1 MAYDSRM
8 SPLYPPP
15 GPQSIGRVL
24 DTAFR
29 IFKASAVRCL
39 VLGPLA
45 IICGQAPN
53 IYHLAMGQA
62 RASFGGNDPVWW
74 GLYVLGALASMTFT
88 SALIM
93 HQHDIVAGVPTRAID
108 KLKKAIRGLPALVGM
123 AILILLVGGALPGM
137 LMLAAWYTE
146 FNMALVI
153 WRLAMIVAVVLS
165 IYLLIGLSLTWCA
178 LLIDRVSGPNALRYS
193 LSLVRGNWWRTVLIL
208 LITMVVMFVFYFV
221 IIAVLAP
228 LVGAMEVALVA
239 AVTEVLAV
247 ALSALVAPYFSGTL
261 LAIYGDL
268 KARREGADLERRIS
282 AVARS

>member
-45 IICGQAPN
+45 IISGQAPN
-53 IYHLAMGQA
+53 IYHLAMGQP
-62 RASFGGNDPVWW
+62 RVSFGGNDPVWW
-74 GLYVLGALASMTFT
+74 GLYALGALASLTFT
-88 SALIM
+88 AALIM
-93 HQHDIVAGVPTRAID
+93 HQHDIVAGIPTRAFE
-108 KLKKAIRGLPALVGM
+108 KLKKGVRALPALLGM
-123 AILILLVGGALPGM
+123 VVLSLLLAGALPG
-137 LMLAAWYTE
+137 LLVLLSFYTD
-146 FNMALVI
+146 FNTLSVI
-153 WRLAMIVAVVLS
+153 WRLAMIGAGLLS
-165 IYLLIGLSLTWCA
+165 IYLLIGLGPSWCA
-178 LLIDRVSGPNALRYS
+178 LLVDGLPAPSALRYS
-193 LSLVRGNWWRTVLIL
+193 LNLVRGNWWRTLLIL
-208 LITMVVMFVFYFV
+208 LITIVVMFVFYFV

-268 KARREGADLERRIS
+268 KARREGADLERRIA

>member
-1 MAYDSRM
+1 M

-45 IICGQAPN
+45 IISGQAPN
-53 IYHLAMGQA
+53 IYHLATGQP
-62 RASFGGNDPVWW
+62 RVTFGGNDPVWW
-74 GLYVLGALASMTFT
+74 ALYALGAFASLAFT

-93 HQHDIVAGVPTRAID
+93 HQHDIVAGIPTRAIE
-108 KLKKAIRGLPALVGM
+108 KLKKAIRALPAVIGM
-123 AILILLVGGALPGM
+123 AVLILVLIGALPGA
-137 LMLAAWYTE
+137 LVLVSVYTD
-146 FNMALVI
+146 FNMLSVA
-153 WRLAMIVAVVLS
+153 WRLLVMVAALLS
-165 IYLLIGLSLTWCA
+165 IYLLVGLWPAWCA
-178 LLIDRVSGPNALRYS
+178 LLIDRLPAPGALRFS
-193 LSLVRGNWWRTVLIL
+193 LNLVRGNWWRTL
-208 LITMVVMFVFYFV
+208 LLLVITGVVMFVFYFV

-268 KARREGADLERRIS
+268 KARREGADLERRIA

>member
-45 IICGQAPN
+45 IISGQAPN
-53 IYHLAMGQA
+53 IYHLAMGQP
-62 RASFGGNDPVWW
+62 RVSFGGNDPVWW
-74 GLYVLGALASMTFT
+74 GLYALGALASLTFT
-88 SALIM
+88 AALIT
-93 HQHDIVAGVPTRAID
+93 HQHDIVAGIPTRAIG
-108 KLKKAIRGLPALVGM
+108 KLKKAVRELPSLVGM
-123 AILILLVGGALPGM
+123 ALLILLVAGAAPG
-137 LMLAAWYTE
+137 LLVLASFYTGFDME
-146 FNMALVI
+146 SVV
-153 WRLAMIVAVVLS
+153 WWLAMIGAVMLA
-165 IYLLIGLSLTWCA
+165 IYLGIGLSLAWCA
-178 LLIDRVSGPNALRYS
+178 FLIDGLSGPGALRYS
-193 LSLVRGNWWRTVLIL
+193 LGLVRGNWWRTLLIL

>member
-1 MAYDSRM
+1 M

-45 IICGQAPN
+45 IISGQAPN
-53 IYHLAMGQA
+53 IYHLAMGQP
-62 RASFGGNDPVWW
+62 RVSFGGNDPVWW
-74 GLYVLGALASMTFT
+74 GLYALGALASLAFT
-88 SALIM
+88 AALIM
-93 HQHDIVAGVPTRAID
+93 HQHDIVAGIPTRALD
-108 KLKKAIRGLPALVGM
+108 KLQKALRTLPALLAM
-123 AILILLVGGALPGM
+123 AVLTLLAAGALPGM
-137 LMLAAWYTE
+137 LVLLSFYTD
-146 FNMALVI
+146 FSTASVI
-153 WRLAMIVAVVLS
+153 WRLAMIGAALLS
-165 IYLLIGLSLTWCA
+165 IYLVIGLGPSWCA
-178 LLIDRVSGPNALRYS
+178 LLIDRLPALSALRYS
-193 LSLVRGNWWRTVLIL
+193 LSLVRGNWWRTLLIL
-208 LITMVVMFVFYFV
+208 LVTLVVMFVFYFV

-268 KARREGADLERRIS
+268 KARREGADLERRIA
-282 AVARS
+282 AVASPR

>member
-1 MAYDSRM
+1 M

-45 IICGQAPN
+45 IISGQAPN
-53 IYHLAMGQA
+53 IYLLAMG
-62 RASFGGNDPVWW
+62 RPRVSFGGNDPVWW
-74 GLYVLGALASMTFT
+74 GLYALGALVSLVFT
-88 SALIM
+88 AALIM
-93 HQHDIVAGVPTRAID
+93 HQHDIVAGIPTKATGQ
-108 KLKKAIRGLPALVGM
+108 LKKAIHILPAMVGLV
-123 AILILLVGGALPGM
+123 LLVLVVVGALPGA
-137 LMLAAWYTE
+137 LALLSLYTD
-146 FNMALVI
+146 LDVQI
-153 WRLAMIVAVVLS
+153 VRTVGLIVVAVPF
-165 IYLLIGLSLTWCA
+165 IYLLVGQTLAWCA
-178 LLIDRVSGPNALRYS
+178 FLIDRLPVLSALRYS
-193 LSLVRGNWWRTVLIL
+193 LSLVRGNWWRTLLIL
-208 LITMVVMFVFYFV
+208 LITVVVMFVFYFV

-247 ALSALVAPYFSGTL
+247 ALSALVAPYVSGTL

-268 KARREGADLERRIS
+268 KARREGADLERRLS